1 MEAIMGNDMGAGMAS
16 HHLTV
21 DALAIGGLV
30 GFGAL
35 LLIMTGITVWVVRK
49 AFSAP
54 PSEPPKE

>member
-1 MEAIMGNDMGAGMAS
+1 MGTETGAGMAS

-35 LLIMTGITVWVVRK
+35 LLIMGGITIWVVRK
-49 AFSAP
+49 AFSTP

>member
-1 MEAIMGNDMGAGMAS
+1 MGTDMGTGMAS

-30 GFGAL
+30 GFGSL
-35 LLIMTGITVWVVRK
+35 LLIMAGITIWVVRK
-49 AFSAP
+49 AFTTP

>member
-1 MEAIMGNDMGAGMAS
+1 MGNDMGAGMAS